1 MLWEKLKNCVKKVSI
16 SVKYAWLSEV
26 GFIVVYVV
34 PDFFFFF
41 LILNFIVRMGEGGFE
56 P

>member
-34 PDFFFFF
+34 PDFFFF
-41 LILNFIVRMGEGGFE
+41 NFIVRMGEGGFE